1 MERMLSTGPTLSC
14 FGLVLGNVFW
24 EDEPYHHTLLVLSY
38 SGLDLGVHRKYL
50 SNLFR
55 ISFKELLK
63 YKTKM
68 ILNILLRDM

>member
-1 MERMLSTGPTLSC
+1 MERLLSTGPTLSC
-14 FGLVLGNVFW
+14 FGQVLGNVFLQ
-24 EDEPYHHTLLVLSY
+24 DVSYHHTLLVLSY
-38 SGLDLGVHRKYL
+38 FGLDLGIHRTYL

-55 ISFKELLK
+55 ISFNELIK